1 MRNAWLVAC
10 REFAENVHTKG
21 FWLGI
26 AMVPLLLVL
35 GFFAQRLLESST
47 PTRAFVVVD
56 PGHVYDAAI
65 DTAVERLHQREV
77 MKAFGEYFGKHA
89 IRPKDAKPTDLET
102 TPAIDVEKMLE
113 EFSETNPAALEAFVN
128 AGGLAVAMAKVNGLL
143 AADAPP
149 FVPPR
154 RLFVRVDLPPG
165 IDSGAGPTAIAEH
178 LRPWLRGEKTID
190 LDGRPTDLFA
200 AVIVPEDIADHL
212 SRPGGPPRMP
222 SASDSVQYWA
232 ANLADTDLR
241 AEIERAINEQQRRAE
256 YVAKGMDA
264 AAVQAV
270 QRTSVPL
277 VKLDPR
283 KESGREQV
291 SLADQLRQWAP
302 VGFVYLLW
310 TSIFAVASLLLNNT
324 IEEKSNRLVEVLLSS
339 VTAGELMAGKLLGI
353 AAVGLTMIVA
363 WIAGM
368 VGILW
373 WQAGPQ
379 AELARSLL
387 DVVTRSGLL
396 PAFVGYFVLGYL
408 LYGSLFLAL
417 GSVCNTLK
425 EAQNMMQPVMLVMI
439 VPLLTMMFIPKDPN
453 GTLARVM
460 SWIPIY
466 TPFVMMNRAAA
477 SPPAWEVIGTTLL
490 LLAAVAFTIWLAG
503 RVFATGIL
511 RTGQPPRLVEL
522 WRWLLRTEG

>member
-26 AMVPLLLVL
+26 AMVPLLLSL
-35 GFFAQRLLESST
+35 GFVAQRLLESST

-56 PGHVYDAAI
+56 PAGIYDEAI
-65 DTAVERLHQREV
+65 DSAVERLHQREV
-77 MKAFGEYFGKHA
+77 LKAFGEYFSRHAVRGKA
-89 IRPKDAKPTDLET
+89 TPVADLEA
-102 TPAIDVEKMLE
+102 TPAIDVEKMIE
-113 EFSETNPAALEAFVN
+113 EFSDTNPAALEAFVN
-128 AGGLAVAMAKVNGLL
+128 AGGVAVAMAKVNGLL

-149 FVPPR
+149 FVQPR
-154 RLFVRVDLPPG
+154 RLFVRVALP
-165 IDSGAGPTAIAEH
+165 AGVDPQADPAAVAEA
-178 LRPWLRGEKTID
+178 LRPWLRGERKVEIE
-190 LDGRPTDLFA
+190 GRPAELFA
-200 AVIVPEDIADHL
+200 AVIVPQDIADHL
-212 SRPGGPPRMP
+212 TRPGGVPRVRGP
-222 SASDSVQYWA
+222 AESVQYWA
-232 ANLADTDLR
+232 ANLADTELR
-241 AEIERAINEQQRRAE
+241 AEIERAINDQQRRTE
-256 YVAKGMDA
+256 YVARGMDA

-283 KESGREQV
+283 KASGREQV

-339 VTAGELMAGKLLGI
+339 VTPGELMVGKLLGI
-353 AAVGLTMIVA
+353 AAVGLTMILA
-363 WIAGM
+363 WIGGLVGM
-368 VGILW
+368 LW
-373 WQAGPQ
+373 WNAGPQ
-379 AELARSLL
+379 AEQARSLL

-396 PAFVGYFVLGYL
+396 PAFVGYFILGYL

-477 SPPAWEVIGTTLL
+477 SPPTWEIVGTTVLL
-490 LLAAVAFTIWLAG
+490 VAAVAFTLWLAG
-503 RVFATGIL
+503 RIFATGIL
-511 RTGQPPRLVEL
+511 RTGQPPRLAEL
-522 WRWLLRTEG
+522 FRWLVGGAG